1 MSSIRYSTD
10 SSIMTPYE
18 AICNQLSR
26 NNPDLHLI
34 LEEKGRK
41 MQGKAKNSENQGLPV
56 NVWYISLSAF
66 FADFGYQAVIVGFP
80 LFVVLVL
87 RAPVYY
93 YGIAEALNYGV
104 GSIFAYYGGRLAS
117 KYGSRKIAILGNS
130 LIPVLS
136 FTGFAGTVYEAVAIF
151 AGGWWA
157 RNFRS
162 PARRTLMS
170 ESVSE
175 NNRSRAYGLL
185 HGLDVGGGILAT
197 LVFISLISLGYPFR
211 TVFIVTIV
219 PIVISTL
226 MLIKVKPNEIT
237 QNHQSVGRREQH
249 SAFFNGVIVSSA
261 LFGFGYYSMGFLILT
276 VALVTSDILLGA
288 LTYTIFL
295 AVSASVGFL
304 MSRLKLKREALS
316 LGFLGYILAGLGALL
331 YAISIIERFP
341 LASFYL
347 STIVIGLGTGF
358 TEVFEP
364 TIISKVSESIGKGMG
379 WLTASRSAGLFA
391 ANIIMGFLYFVD
403 PAYSYIYAFSV
414 AVIAGLT
421 VIFTGRTYDRELVT
435 EP

>member
-1 MSSIRYSTD
+1 MS
-10 SSIMTPYE
+10 
-18 AICNQLSR
+18 
-26 NNPDLHLI
+26 
-34 LEEKGRK
+34 
-41 MQGKAKNSENQGLPV
+41 GKDRMPSSENRSLPV

-80 LFVVLVL
+80 LFIVLIL
-87 RAPVYY
+87 KAPVYY

-104 GSIFAYYGGRLAS
+104 GSLFAYYGGRLAS
-117 KYGSRKIAILGNS
+117 RYGSRKIAIVGNS
-130 LIPVLS
+130 LIPILS

-175 NNRSRAYGLL
+175 GNRSRAYGLL

-197 LVFISLISLGYPFR
+197 LVFISMVSLGYPFR
-211 TVFIVTIV
+211 TVFIITII
-219 PIVISTL
+219 PIVVSTF
-226 MLIKVKPNEIT
+226 MLIRVKPGVV
-237 QNHQSVGRREQH
+237 QGMKSDVGKSQRR
-249 SAFFNGVIVSSA
+249 SFFSGVIVSSA
-261 LFGFGYYSMGFLILT
+261 LFGFGYYSMGFLVLT
-276 VALVTSDILLGA
+276 VALVTSKILLGA

-304 MSRLKLKREALS
+304 MSRVKLKREALP
-316 LGFLGYILAGLGALL
+316 LGLLGYILAGIGALL
-331 YAISIIERFP
+331 YALSLIEKLP

-364 TIISKVSESIGKGMG
+364 TIISKVSENIGRGMG

-403 PAYSYIYAFSV
+403 PAYSYLYAFSV
-414 AVIAGLT
+414 AIIAGLI
-421 VIFTGRTYDRELVT
+421 VIVTGRTYDRELIA
-435 EP
+435 EPQE

>member
-1 MSSIRYSTD
+1 MS
-10 SSIMTPYE
+10 
-18 AICNQLSR
+18 
-26 NNPDLHLI
+26 
-34 LEEKGRK
+34 
-41 MQGKAKNSENQGLPV
+41 GKDRMPSSENRSLPV

-80 LFVVLVL
+80 LFIVLIL
-87 RAPVYY
+87 KAPVYY

-104 GSIFAYYGGRLAS
+104 GSLFAYYGGRLAS
-117 KYGSRKIAILGNS
+117 RYGSRKIAIVGNS
-130 LIPVLS
+130 LIPILS

-175 NNRSRAYGLL
+175 GNRSRAYGLL

-197 LVFISLISLGYPFR
+197 LVFISMVSLGYPFR
-211 TVFIVTIV
+211 TVFIITII
-219 PIVISTL
+219 PIVVSTF
-226 MLIKVKPNEIT
+226 MLIRVKPGVV
-237 QNHQSVGRREQH
+237 QGMKSDVGKSQRR
-249 SAFFNGVIVSSA
+249 SFFSGVIVSSA
-261 LFGFGYYSMGFLILT
+261 LFGFGYYSMGFLVLT
-276 VALVTSDILLGA
+276 VALVTSKILLGA

-304 MSRLKLKREALS
+304 MSRVKLKREALP
-316 LGFLGYILAGLGALL
+316 LGLLGYILAGIGALL
-331 YAISIIERFP
+331 YALSLIEKLP

-347 STIVIGLGTGF
+347 STVVIGLGTGF

-364 TIISKVSESIGKGMG
+364 TIISKVSENIGRGMG

-391 ANIIMGFLYFVD
+391 ANIVMGFLYFVD
-403 PAYSYIYAFSV
+403 PAYSYLYAFSV
-414 AVIAGLT
+414 AIIAGLI
-421 VIFTGRTYDRELVT
+421 VIVTGRTYDRELIA
-435 EP
+435 EPQE

>member
-1 MSSIRYSTD
+1 MLGTD
-10 SSIMTPYE
+10 KLT
-18 AICNQLSR
+18 
-26 NNPDLHLI
+26 
-34 LEEKGRK
+34 
-41 MQGKAKNSENQGLPV
+41 NSEKKGMPR
-56 NVWYISLSAF
+56 NVWFISLSAF

-80 LFVVLVL
+80 LFIVLIL

-104 GSIFAYYGGRLAS
+104 GSFFAYYGGKLAS

-130 LIPVLS
+130 LIPILS
-136 FTGFAGTVYEAVAIF
+136 FTGFAATVYEAVAIF

-170 ESVSE
+170 ESVSVT
-175 NNRSRAYGLL
+175 NRSRAYGLL

-211 TVFIVTIV
+211 TVFIVTII
-219 PIVISTL
+219 PIAISTL
-226 MLIKVKPNEIT
+226 MLLRVRTGGVPYTRSDDGK
-237 QNHQSVGRREQH
+237 RQH
-249 SAFFNGVIVSSA
+249 RSFFSGVIVSSA
-261 LFGFGYYSMGFLILT
+261 LFGFGYYSMGFLVLT
-276 VALVTSDILLGA
+276 VAVVTSDILLGA

-304 MSRLKLKREALS
+304 MSRIKLKREALP
-316 LGFLGYILAGLGALL
+316 LGLLGYILAGLGALL
-331 YAISIIERFP
+331 YAISIIEKLP
-341 LASFYL
+341 VGAFYL

-364 TIISKVSESIGKGMG
+364 TIISKVSENIGKGMG

-403 PAYSYIYAFSV
+403 PAYSYLYAFSV

-421 VIFTGRTYDRELVT
+421 VIITGRSYDRQLVADI
-435 EP
+435 PK

>member
-1 MSSIRYSTD
+1 MSGKDRMP
-10 SSIMTPYE
+10 SSE
-18 AICNQLSR
+18 SR
-26 NNPDLHLI
+26 
-34 LEEKGRK
+34 
-41 MQGKAKNSENQGLPV
+41 SLPV

-80 LFVVLVL
+80 LFIVLIL
-87 RAPVYY
+87 KAPVYY

-104 GSIFAYYGGRLAS
+104 GSLFAYYGGRLAS
-117 KYGSRKIAILGNS
+117 RYGSRKIAIVGNS
-130 LIPVLS
+130 LIPILS

-175 NNRSRAYGLL
+175 GNRSRAYGLL

-197 LVFISLISLGYPFR
+197 LVFISMVSLGYPFR
-211 TVFIVTIV
+211 TVFIITII
-219 PIVISTL
+219 PIVVSTF
-226 MLIKVKPNEIT
+226 MLIRVKPGVV
-237 QNHQSVGRREQH
+237 QGMKSDVGKSQRR
-249 SAFFNGVIVSSA
+249 SFFSGVIVSSA
-261 LFGFGYYSMGFLILT
+261 LFGFGYYSMGFLVLT
-276 VALVTSDILLGA
+276 VALVTSKILLGA

-304 MSRLKLKREALS
+304 MSRVKLKREALP
-316 LGFLGYILAGLGALL
+316 LGLLGYILAGIGALL
-331 YAISIIERFP
+331 YALSLIEKLP

-347 STIVIGLGTGF
+347 STVVIGLGTGF

-364 TIISKVSESIGKGMG
+364 TIISKVSENIGRGMG

-403 PAYSYIYAFSV
+403 PAYSYLYAFSV
-414 AVIAGLT
+414 AIIAGLI
-421 VIFTGRTYDRELVT
+421 VIVTGRTYDRELIA
-435 EP
+435 EPQE

>member
-1 MSSIRYSTD
+1 MS
-10 SSIMTPYE
+10 
-18 AICNQLSR
+18 
-26 NNPDLHLI
+26 
-34 LEEKGRK
+34 
-41 MQGKAKNSENQGLPV
+41 GKDRMPSSENRSLPV

-80 LFVVLVL
+80 LFIVLIL
-87 RAPVYY
+87 KAPVYY

-104 GSIFAYYGGRLAS
+104 GSLFAYYGGRLAS
-117 KYGSRKIAILGNS
+117 RYGSRKIAIVGNS
-130 LIPVLS
+130 LIPILS

-175 NNRSRAYGLL
+175 GNRSRAYGLL

-197 LVFISLISLGYPFR
+197 LVFISMVSLGYPFR
-211 TVFIVTIV
+211 TVFIITII
-219 PIVISTL
+219 PIVVSTF
-226 MLIKVKPNEIT
+226 MLIRVKPGVV
-237 QNHQSVGRREQH
+237 QGRKSDVGKSQRR
-249 SAFFNGVIVSSA
+249 SFFSGVIVSSA
-261 LFGFGYYSMGFLILT
+261 LFGFGYYSMGFLVLT
-276 VALVTSDILLGA
+276 VALVTSKILLGA

-304 MSRLKLKREALS
+304 MSRVKLKREALP
-316 LGFLGYILAGLGALL
+316 LGLLGYILAGIGALL
-331 YAISIIERFP
+331 YALSLIEKLP

-347 STIVIGLGTGF
+347 STVVIGLGTGF

-364 TIISKVSESIGKGMG
+364 TIISKVSENIGRGMG

-403 PAYSYIYAFSV
+403 PAYSYLYAFSV
-414 AVIAGLT
+414 AIIAGLI
-421 VIFTGRTYDRELVT
+421 VIVTGRTYDRELLA
-435 EP
+435 EPQE

>member
-1 MSSIRYSTD
+1 
-10 SSIMTPYE
+10 
-18 AICNQLSR
+18 
-26 NNPDLHLI
+26 
-34 LEEKGRK
+34 
-41 MQGKAKNSENQGLPV
+41 
-56 NVWYISLSAF
+56 
-66 FADFGYQAVIVGFP
+66 VIVGFP
-80 LFVVLVL
+80 LFIVLIL
-87 RAPVYY
+87 KAPVYY
-93 YGIAEALNYGV
+93 YGIAEALNYGI

-117 KYGSRKIAILGNS
+117 RFGSRKMAIIGNS
-130 LIPVLS
+130 LIPILS

-170 ESVSE
+170 ESVAE
-175 NNRSRAYGLL
+175 GNRSRAYGLL

-197 LVFISLISLGYPFR
+197 FVFISMISLGFPFR
-211 TVFIVTIV
+211 TVFIVTII
-219 PIVISTL
+219 PIIVSTL
-226 MLIKVKPNEIT
+226 MLIRVKSGVVGGAA
-237 QNHQSVGRREQH
+237 SVNGKKEHR
-249 SAFFNGVIVSSA
+249 AFFSGVIISSA
-261 LFGFGYYSMGFLILT
+261 LFGFGYYSMGFLVLT
-276 VALVTSDILLGA
+276 VAIVTSDILLGA

-304 MSRLKLKREALS
+304 MSRVRLKREALP
-316 LGFLGYILAGLGALL
+316 LGLLGYILAGMGALL
-331 YAISIIERFP
+331 YAVSLIGKLP
-341 LASFYL
+341 LVSFYT

-364 TIISKVSESIGKGMG
+364 TIISKVSENIGQGMG

-421 VIFTGRTYDRELVT
+421 VIITGRTYDRELFA
-435 EP
+435 EPRK

>member
-1 MSSIRYSTD
+1 
-10 SSIMTPYE
+10 
-18 AICNQLSR
+18 
-26 NNPDLHLI
+26 
-34 LEEKGRK
+34 
-41 MQGKAKNSENQGLPV
+41 MQGTDKATNSENRSLPI

-80 LFVVLVL
+80 LFIVLIL

-104 GSIFAYYGGRLAS
+104 GSVFAYYGGRLAS
-117 KYGSRKIAILGNS
+117 KYGSKKIAILGNS

-162 PARRTLMS
+162 PARRALMS

-175 NNRSRAYGLL
+175 GNRSRAYGLL

-211 TVFIVTIV
+211 TVFIVTII
-219 PIVISTL
+219 PIVISTF
-226 MLIKVKPNEIT
+226 MLIKVKPPVT
-237 QNHQSVGRREQH
+237 QKVKSDVTKKRH
-249 SAFFNGVIVSSA
+249 SGFFGGVIISSA
-261 LFGFGYYSMGFLILT
+261 LFGFGYYSMGFLVLT

-295 AVSASVGFL
+295 SVSASVGFL
-304 MSRLKLKREALS
+304 MSRVKMKREALP
-316 LGFLGYILAGLGALL
+316 LGLLGYILAGLGALL
-331 YAISIIERFP
+331 YAISIIEKFP
-341 LASFYL
+341 TASFYL
-347 STIVIGLGTGF
+347 STVVIGLGTGF

-364 TIISKVSESIGKGMG
+364 TIISKVSENVGRGMG

-414 AVIAGLT
+414 ALVAGLT
-421 VIFTGRTYDRELVT
+421 VIFTGRTYDRELVA
-435 EP
+435 EIQK

>member
-1 MSSIRYSTD
+1 MS
-10 SSIMTPYE
+10 
-18 AICNQLSR
+18 
-26 NNPDLHLI
+26 
-34 LEEKGRK
+34 
-41 MQGKAKNSENQGLPV
+41 GKDRMPSSENRSLPV
-56 NVWYISLSAF
+56 NIWYISLSAF

-80 LFVVLVL
+80 LFIVLIL
-87 RAPVYY
+87 KAPVYY

-104 GSIFAYYGGRLAS
+104 GSLFAYYGGRLAS
-117 KYGSRKIAILGNS
+117 RYGSRKIAIVGNS
-130 LIPVLS
+130 LIPILS

-175 NNRSRAYGLL
+175 GNRSRAYGLL

-197 LVFISLISLGYPFR
+197 LVFISMVSLGYPFR
-211 TVFIVTIV
+211 TVFIITII
-219 PIVISTL
+219 PIVVSTF
-226 MLIKVKPNEIT
+226 MLIRVKPGVV
-237 QNHQSVGRREQH
+237 QGMKSDVGKSQRR
-249 SAFFNGVIVSSA
+249 SFFSGVIVSSA
-261 LFGFGYYSMGFLILT
+261 LFGFGYYSMGFLVLT
-276 VALVTSDILLGA
+276 VALVTSKILLGA

-304 MSRLKLKREALS
+304 MSRVKLKREALP
-316 LGFLGYILAGLGALL
+316 LGLLGYILAGIGALL
-331 YAISIIERFP
+331 YALSLIEKLP

-347 STIVIGLGTGF
+347 STVVIGLGTGF

-364 TIISKVSESIGKGMG
+364 TIISKVSENIGRGMG

-403 PAYSYIYAFSV
+403 PAYSYLYAFSV
-414 AVIAGLT
+414 AIIAGLI
-421 VIFTGRTYDRELVT
+421 VIVTGRTYDRELIA
-435 EP
+435 EPQE

>member
-1 MSSIRYSTD
+1 MSGKESMSS
-10 SSIMTPYE
+10 
-18 AICNQLSR
+18 
-26 NNPDLHLI
+26 
-34 LEEKGRK
+34 LENEGV
-41 MQGKAKNSENQGLPV
+41 PV

-80 LFVVLVL
+80 LFIVLIL
-87 RAPVYY
+87 KAPVYY

-104 GSIFAYYGGRLAS
+104 GSLFAYYGGRLAS
-117 KYGSRKIAILGNS
+117 RYGSRKIAIVGNS
-130 LIPVLS
+130 LIPILS

-175 NNRSRAYGLL
+175 GNRSRAYGLL

-197 LVFISLISLGYPFR
+197 LVFISMVSLVYPFM
-211 TVFIVTIV
+211 TVFIITII
-219 PIVISTL
+219 PIVVSTF
-226 MLIKVKPNEIT
+226 MLIRVKPGVV
-237 QNHQSVGRREQH
+237 QGMKSDVGKSQRR
-249 SAFFNGVIVSSA
+249 SFFSGVIVSSA
-261 LFGFGYYSMGFLILT
+261 LFGFGYYSMGFLVLT
-276 VALVTSDILLGA
+276 VALVTSKILLGA

-304 MSRLKLKREALS
+304 MSRVKLKREALP
-316 LGFLGYILAGLGALL
+316 LGLLGYILAGIGALL
-331 YAISIIERFP
+331 YALSLIEKLP

-347 STIVIGLGTGF
+347 STVVIGLGTGF

-364 TIISKVSESIGKGMG
+364 TIISKVSENIGRGMG

-403 PAYSYIYAFSV
+403 PAYSYLYAFSV
-414 AVIAGLT
+414 AIIAGLI
-421 VIFTGRTYDRELVT
+421 VIVTGRTYDRELIA
-435 EP
+435 EPQE

>member
-1 MSSIRYSTD
+1 MS
-10 SSIMTPYE
+10 
-18 AICNQLSR
+18 
-26 NNPDLHLI
+26 
-34 LEEKGRK
+34 
-41 MQGKAKNSENQGLPV
+41 GKDRMPSSENRSLPV

-80 LFVVLVL
+80 LFIVLIL
-87 RAPVYY
+87 KAPVYY

-104 GSIFAYYGGRLAS
+104 GSLFAYYGGRLAS
-117 KYGSRKIAILGNS
+117 RYGSRKIAIVGNS
-130 LIPVLS
+130 LIPILS

-175 NNRSRAYGLL
+175 GNRSRAYGLL

-197 LVFISLISLGYPFR
+197 LVFISMVSLGYPFR
-211 TVFIVTIV
+211 TVFIITII
-219 PIVISTL
+219 PIVVSTF
-226 MLIKVKPNEIT
+226 MLIRVKPGVV
-237 QNHQSVGRREQH
+237 QGMKSDVGKSQRR
-249 SAFFNGVIVSSA
+249 SFFSGVIVSSA
-261 LFGFGYYSMGFLILT
+261 LFGFGYYSMGFLVLT
-276 VALVTSDILLGA
+276 VALVTSKILLGA

-304 MSRLKLKREALS
+304 MSRVKLKREALP
-316 LGFLGYILAGLGALL
+316 LGLLGYILAGIGALL
-331 YAISIIERFP
+331 YALSLIEKLP

-347 STIVIGLGTGF
+347 STVVIGLGTGF

-364 TIISKVSESIGKGMG
+364 TIISKVSENIGRGMG

-403 PAYSYIYAFSV
+403 PAYSYLYAFSV
-414 AVIAGLT
+414 AIIAGLI
-421 VIFTGRTYDRELVT
+421 VIVTGRTYDRELIA
-435 EP
+435 EPQE

>member
-1 MSSIRYSTD
+1 MSGKDRMP
-10 SSIMTPYE
+10 SSE
-18 AICNQLSR
+18 SR
-26 NNPDLHLI
+26 
-34 LEEKGRK
+34 
-41 MQGKAKNSENQGLPV
+41 SLPV

-80 LFVVLVL
+80 LFIVLIL
-87 RAPVYY
+87 KAPVYY

-104 GSIFAYYGGRLAS
+104 GSLFAYYGGRLAS
-117 KYGSRKIAILGNS
+117 RYGSRKIAIVGNS
-130 LIPVLS
+130 LIPILS

-175 NNRSRAYGLL
+175 GNRSRAYGLL

-197 LVFISLISLGYPFR
+197 LVFISMISLGYPFR
-211 TVFIVTIV
+211 TVFIITII
-219 PIVISTL
+219 PIVVSTF
-226 MLIKVKPNEIT
+226 MLIRVKPGVV
-237 QNHQSVGRREQH
+237 QGMKSDVGKSQRR
-249 SAFFNGVIVSSA
+249 SFFSGVIVSSA
-261 LFGFGYYSMGFLILT
+261 LFGFGYYSMGFLVLT
-276 VALVTSDILLGA
+276 VALVTSKILLGA

-304 MSRLKLKREALS
+304 MSRVKLKREAIP
-316 LGFLGYILAGLGALL
+316 LGLLGYILAGIGALL
-331 YAISIIERFP
+331 YALSLIEKLP

-364 TIISKVSESIGKGMG
+364 TIISKVSENIGRGMG

-403 PAYSYIYAFSV
+403 PAYSYLYAFSV
-414 AVIAGLT
+414 AIIAGLI
-421 VIFTGRTYDRELVT
+421 VIVTGRTYDRELIA
-435 EP
+435 EPQE

>member
-1 MSSIRYSTD
+1 MS
-10 SSIMTPYE
+10 
-18 AICNQLSR
+18 
-26 NNPDLHLI
+26 
-34 LEEKGRK
+34 
-41 MQGKAKNSENQGLPV
+41 GKDRMPSSENRSLPV

-80 LFVVLVL
+80 LFIVLIL
-87 RAPVYY
+87 KAPVYY

-104 GSIFAYYGGRLAS
+104 GSLFAYYGGRLAS
-117 KYGSRKIAILGNS
+117 RYGSRKIAIVGNS
-130 LIPVLS
+130 LIPILS

-175 NNRSRAYGLL
+175 GNRSRAYGLL

-197 LVFISLISLGYPFR
+197 LVFISMVSLGYPFR
-211 TVFIVTIV
+211 TVFIITII
-219 PIVISTL
+219 PIVVSTF
-226 MLIKVKPNEIT
+226 MLIRVKPGVV
-237 QNHQSVGRREQH
+237 QGRKSDVGKSQRR
-249 SAFFNGVIVSSA
+249 SFFSGVIVSSA
-261 LFGFGYYSMGFLILT
+261 LFGFGYYSMGFLVLT
-276 VALVTSDILLGA
+276 VALVTSKILLGA

-304 MSRLKLKREALS
+304 MSRVKLKREALP
-316 LGFLGYILAGLGALL
+316 LGLLGYILAGIGALL
-331 YAISIIERFP
+331 YALSLIEKLP

-364 TIISKVSESIGKGMG
+364 TIISKVSENIGRGMG

-403 PAYSYIYAFSV
+403 PAYSYLYAFSV
-414 AVIAGLT
+414 AIIAGLI
-421 VIFTGRTYDRELVT
+421 VIVTGRTYDRELIA
-435 EP
+435 EPQE

>member
-1 MSSIRYSTD
+1 MS
-10 SSIMTPYE
+10 
-18 AICNQLSR
+18 
-26 NNPDLHLI
+26 
-34 LEEKGRK
+34 
-41 MQGKAKNSENQGLPV
+41 GKDRMPSSENRSLPV

-80 LFVVLVL
+80 LFIVLIL
-87 RAPVYY
+87 KAPVYY

-104 GSIFAYYGGRLAS
+104 GSLFAYYGGRLAS
-117 KYGSRKIAILGNS
+117 RYGSRKIAIVGNS
-130 LIPVLS
+130 LIPILS

-175 NNRSRAYGLL
+175 GNRSRAYGLL

-197 LVFISLISLGYPFR
+197 LVFISMVSLGYPFR
-211 TVFIVTIV
+211 TVFIITII
-219 PIVISTL
+219 PIVVSTF
-226 MLIKVKPNEIT
+226 MLIRVKPGVV
-237 QNHQSVGRREQH
+237 QGRKSDVGKSQRR
-249 SAFFNGVIVSSA
+249 SFFSGVIVSSA
-261 LFGFGYYSMGFLILT
+261 LFGFGYYSMGFLVLT
-276 VALVTSDILLGA
+276 VALVTSKILLGA

-304 MSRLKLKREALS
+304 MSRVKLKREALP
-316 LGFLGYILAGLGALL
+316 LGLLGYILAGIGALL
-331 YAISIIERFP
+331 YALSLIEKLP

-347 STIVIGLGTGF
+347 STVVIGLGTGF

-364 TIISKVSESIGKGMG
+364 TIISKVSENIGRGMG

-403 PAYSYIYAFSV
+403 PAYSYLYAFSV
-414 AVIAGLT
+414 AIIAGLI
-421 VIFTGRTYDRELVT
+421 VIVTGRTYDRELIA
-435 EP
+435 EPQE